1 MKDSKRKPVPR
12 LRFTEEER
20 SNTEPEKPIAKAER
34 ASDKRDAMK
43 ARLRKEQTKRR
54 LTPDDVRGTSA
65 EKSGSSI
72 QKADDA
78 PGKPLVHRLHF

>member
-43 ARLRKEQTKRR
+43 ARLRKEPDQAPPDPRR
-54 LTPDDVRGTSA
+54 CTRH
-65 EKSGSSI
+65 I
-72 QKADDA
+72 
-78 PGKPLVHRLHF
+78 R